1 MNKPQGST
9 NTPKLIRAA
18 ILGAPGS
25 GKGTLAIALADKF
38 NLAYF
43 DTGLLYRG
51 LAHIALEE
59 FGEDF
64 TKTNVINIAKSFR
77 INTLKES
84 NLRSPI
90 LGRYASEIGAIPEVR
105 KILIKI
111 QREFKE
117 KSPSNKGIVVDG
129 RDIGTVIFPNANVKL
144 FISASLE
151 ERARRRLRDFLTN
164 DENISYDEVIK
175 QLQKR
180 DQRDK
185 ERSVAP
191 LVAAKDAHL
200 IDTTNINKEETLEIA
215 SSLVAKKLSD

>member
-1 MNKPQGST
+1 MT
-9 NTPKLIRAA
+9 FTVA
-18 ILGAPGS
+18 IDGLAGS

-51 LAHIALEE
+51 LAYIALDE

-77 INTLKES
+77 VNTLKES

>member
-1 MNKPQGST
+1 MT
-9 NTPKLIRAA
+9 FTVA
-18 ILGAPGS
+18 IDGLAGS
-25 GKGTLAIALADKF
+25 GKGTLALALADKF

-51 LAHIALEE
+51 LAYIALDE

-77 INTLKES
+77 VNTLKES

-90 LGRYASEIGAIPEVR
+90 LGKYASEIGAIPEVR

-191 LVAAKDAHL
+191 LIVAKDAHL
-200 IDTTNINKEETLEIA
+200 IDTTNINKEETLKIA

>member
-1 MNKPQGST
+1 MT
-9 NTPKLIRAA
+9 FTVA
-18 ILGAPGS
+18 IDGLAGS
-25 GKGTLAIALADKF
+25 GKGTLALALADKF

-51 LAHIALEE
+51 LAYIALDE

-77 INTLKES
+77 VNTLKES

-90 LGRYASEIGAIPEVR
+90 LGKYASEIGAIPEVR

-191 LVAAKDAHL
+191 LIVAKDAHL

>member
-1 MNKPQGST
+1 MT
-9 NTPKLIRAA
+9 FTVA
-18 ILGAPGS
+18 IDGLASS

-51 LAHIALEE
+51 LAYIALDE

-77 INTLKES
+77 VNTLKES

-90 LGRYASEIGAIPEVR
+90 LGKYASEIGAIPEVR

>member
-1 MNKPQGST
+1 MT
-9 NTPKLIRAA
+9 FTVA
-18 ILGAPGS
+18 IDGLAGS
-25 GKGTLAIALADKF
+25 GKGTLALALADKF

-51 LAHIALEE
+51 LAYIALDE

-77 INTLKES
+77 VNTLKES

-90 LGRYASEIGAIPEVR
+90 LGKYASEIGAIPEVR

>member
-1 MNKPQGST
+1 MT
-9 NTPKLIRAA
+9 FTVA
-18 ILGAPGS
+18 IDGLAGS
-25 GKGTLAIALADKF
+25 GKGALALGLADKF

-51 LAHIALEE
+51 LAFIALEE

-64 TKTNVINIAKSFR
+64 TKTNVINIAKSFK

-117 KSPSNKGIVVDG
+117 KAPSNKGIVVDG

-151 ERARRRLRDFLTN
+151 ERARRRLHDFLTN
-164 DENISYDEVIK
+164 DENISYNDVIK

>member
-1 MNKPQGST
+1 MT
-9 NTPKLIRAA
+9 FTVA
-18 ILGAPGS
+18 IDGLAGS
-25 GKGTLAIALADKF
+25 GKGTLAIALAYKF

-51 LAHIALEE
+51 LAYIALDE

-77 INTLKES
+77 VNTLKES

-90 LGRYASEIGAIPEVR
+90 LGKYASEIGAIPEVR